1 MPQTMQN
8 DSILLASRVT
18 PSQRQLEWQQL
29 EFYAFCHFGTN
40 TFTGKEWGDGNAAP
54 SLFAPKCL
62 DAEQWVKEI
71 KNAGMRALL
80 LTCKHH
86 DGFCLWPSK
95 YTDYSVKNSPFRNGN
110 GDVVKEVSDACRK
123 YGIKFGVYLS
133 PWDRHEK
140 SYGKGAEYDDY
151 FVNQLTELA
160 ENYGEIFC
168 FWFDGACGEGK
179 NGKKQVYDWNRYFAL
194 IREKQPNAVIS
205 ICGTD
210 VRWCGNEA
218 GKYRSAEWSVVP
230 SFVGNQQYTAER
242 SQQTDDKD
250 FAKQINGTANDLG
263 SRNAINGVRDFIWY
277 PCETDVSIRPGWFYH
292 KSQDFRVKS
301 VKKLM
306 DIYYGTVGG
315 NSALLLNIPPDKNG
329 LISKYDVRVLR
340 KLGKRLGQEFSENL
354 AVNASVTASS
364 EYGENKASNVI
375 SENGFWQCDE
385 SDSTPEI
392 TLEFD
397 MPVKIDKAVLCENIE
412 TGQQIESFEIFA
424 DTADGF
430 KKIGSGET
438 VGAKR
443 ICCFKPIKTRRI
455 KVKITSYR
463 RIATI
468 KQIELYCKN

>member
-1 MPQTMQN
+1 MRQTMQN
-8 DSILLASRVT
+8 DSVYLASNVT
-18 PSQRQLEWQQL
+18 PSQRQLEWQKL

-40 TFTGKEWGDGNAAP
+40 TFTGKEWGDGNCSP
-54 SLFAPKCL
+54 LLFAPKRF
-62 DAEQWVKEI
+62 DAEQWVTEI
-71 KNAGMRALL
+71 KNAGMKALI

-110 GDVVKEVSDACRK
+110 GDVVKEVSDACKK

-140 SYGKGAEYDDY
+140 TYGTGEQYNDY

-179 NGKKQVYDWNRYFAL
+179 NGKVQTYDWNRYFAL
-194 IREKQPNAVIS
+194 IREKQPNAVLS

-218 GKYRSAEWSVVP
+218 GKYRTAEWSVVP
-230 SFVGNQQYTAER
+230 SYVGNQQYTAER
-242 SQQTDDKD
+242 SQQSDDINFSKR
-250 FAKQINGTANDLG
+250 INGTASDLG
-263 SRNAINGVRDFIWY
+263 SRNAIEGVSDFIWY

-306 DIYYGTVGG
+306 NIYYGTVGG

-340 KLGKRLGQEFSENL
+340 KLGKRLRQEFSENS
-354 AVNASVTASS
+354 AVNAKASASS
-364 EYGENKASNVI
+364 ETEENKASNVI
-375 SENGFWQCDE
+375 SENGFWQCVEGDLC
-385 SDSTPEI
+385 PEI

-397 MPVKIDKAVLCENIE
+397 EPVKIDKVVLRENIE
-412 TGQQIESFEIFA
+412 TGQQIEKFEIFA
-424 DTADGF
+424 ETDGGF
-430 KKIGSGET
+430 TKISSGET
-438 VGAKR
+438 IGNKR
-443 ICCFKPIKTRRI
+443 ICVINPVKVQKI

-463 RIATI
+463 RIAAL
-468 KQIELYCKN
+468 KRIELYCK

>member
-71 KNAGMRALL
+71 KNAGMKALL

-160 ENYGEIFC
+160 ENYGEVFC

-263 SRNAINGVRDFIWY
+263 SRNAIDGVRDFIWY

-340 KLGKRLGQEFSENL
+340 KLGKRLRQEFAENL

-364 EYGENKASNVI
+364 EYGENTASNVI

-385 SDSTPEI
+385 NDTNSEI

-397 MPVKIDKAVLCENIE
+397 IPVKIDKAVLHENIE
-412 TGQQIESFEIFA
+412 TGQQIESFEIYA

-430 KKIGSGET
+430 KKIASGET

-468 KQIELYCKN
+468 KQIELYCK